1 MMPHSKSRNH
11 LRYFRAI
18 CNPTTT
24 LVDPL
29 NLNRQDPDD
38 YSLVEQYTLRALGR
52 WPRGLGDWHIGKER
66 RRYQPRTQAGR
77 LSAHAQKT
85 GGTVDSKYLTGE
97 SFEHEKLK
105 RYQPPDQSFFAETHQ
120 PVKAG

>member
-1 MMPHSKSRNH
+1 
-11 LRYFRAI
+11 
-18 CNPTTT
+18 
-24 LVDPL
+24 
-29 NLNRQDPDD
+29 
-38 YSLVEQYTLRALGR
+38 LGQ
-52 WPRGLGDWHIGKER
+52 WPQGLGDWHIAAER

-77 LSAHAQKT
+77 DAKVTRELERLQAHAEKT

-120 PVKAG
+120 PVKAE